1 MPRRR
6 TDYFFRV
13 FGIFLIIVGIMSY
26 MYPEVT
32 YKRKEP
38 ARMLE
43 AERVSEVTVDVPW
56 FVSLGSVAAGLM
68 LVYKSLKIKKRGGQS
83 R

>member
-6 TDYFFRV
+6 ADYFSRV
-13 FGIFLIIVGIMSY
+13 FGIFLIFVGIVSY
-26 MYPEVT
+26 IYPEVT

-38 ARMLE
+38 TRLLE
-43 AERVSEVTVDVPW
+43 AARVSEVTVEVPE
-56 FVSLGSVAAGLM
+56 FVSIGSIVIGFWLA
-68 LVYKSLKIKKRGGQS
+68 YKSLKIKKRGGQS